1 MSILIATGQLTFQSD
16 SLSKIGAD
24 CFLPNMQ
31 NININVNEINDL
43 VLAVRDKIPSS
54 EEIVIKFEQLLA
66 NVKDKVN
73 SFNIHDE
80 EKVPEASASDASDDH
95 VETLEIEQMPVKQE
109 MEVKKVKQDEN
120 AKQVSQKSSKT
131 TEETSSS
138 GQKISDKSKG

>member
-1 MSILIATGQLTFQSD
+1 
-16 SLSKIGAD
+16 
-24 CFLPNMQ
+24 MQ

-120 AKQVSQKSSKT
+120 AKQVSQESSKT